1 MTRNKD
7 VNMKLSRILLE
18 EDQPTIEELQKQI
31 QKLKDR
37 NAYEVSLG
45 DQQLKKI
52 KSDVAEYLSTGLQ
65 REINAL
71 EDIAKS
77 LDDKNKTSITMTLQN
92 IKQILRDYLQ

>member
-37 NAYEVSLG
+37 NAYAVSLG

-77 LDDKNKTSITMTLQN
+77 LDDKNKTPITMTLHN